1 MLNAEDN
8 KLLTD
13 ISPGSPMG
21 TLMRQ
26 YWMPVM
32 LSEELP
38 EADGNP
44 VRLTVL
50 CEDLVIF
57 RDTGGRVGLF
67 SEYCPHRRASLYYGR
82 NEEGGLRCLY
92 HGWKFDVTGQCLD
105 MPNEPPESN
114 FKNKLRQ
121 VAYPCREAAGMI
133 WAYMGPRETP
143 PPLPEFEWMSMPA
156 EQRQIS
162 PFLRECNWMQAL
174 EGDIDTTHSGF
185 LHSQLERGASA
196 VNTWRREHPPRIEV
210 VQTPAGT
217 MYGGRYGEIEPD
229 DPDGNAT
236 TYWRISQFMFPFH
249 TLFPA
254 RPDGLVPGHIWVP
267 LDNGNTMVYAMGWN
281 PVRPMEE
288 RRRLAREDAP
298 ARRRVPAADLR
309 GPRPMAGEGEPEQR
323 LHAGPGAPAEL
334 ELQRHPDGPAAG
346 PGDDGAHGIP
356 CSTARRSTWA
366 PPTR

>member
-8 KLLTD
+8 RLLTD

-21 TLMRQ
+21 NLMRQ

-50 CEDLVIF
+50 CENLVIF

-121 VAYPCREAAGMI
+121 VAYPCREAGRHDLGLHGTAGDDAAAARVRMDEHAGGAAADI
-133 WAYMGPRETP
+133 AVPARVQLDAGARGRHRHDALRVP
-143 PPLPEFEWMSMPA
+143 PQPA
-156 EQRQIS
+156 RT
-162 PFLRECNWMQAL
+162 R
-174 EGDIDTTHSGF
+174 
-185 LHSQLERGASA
+185 R
-196 VNTWRREHPPRIEV
+196 VRREHLAPG
-210 VQTPAGT
+210 TPAPH
-217 MYGGRYGEIEPD
+217 GGGPD
-229 DPDGNAT
+229 AGRGD
-236 TYWRISQFMFPFH
+236 
-249 TLFPA
+249 
-254 RPDGLVPGHIWVP
+254 
-267 LDNGNTMVYAMGWN
+267 
-281 PVRPMEE
+281 VRRAL
-288 RRRLAREDAP
+288 RRD
-298 ARRRVPAADLR
+298 
-309 GPRPMAGEGEPEQR
+309 
-323 LHAGPGAPAEL
+323 
-334 ELQRHPDGPAAG
+334 
-346 PGDDGAHGIP
+346 
-356 CSTARRSTWA
+356 
-366 PPTR
+366 